1 MIKLDNCKSGSYRI
15 LTTKP
20 ASSRLEELGFIS
32 GKLFYLIANNALG
45 IRIRINNVVYLF
57 DKDTASTIHVELVE
71 K

>member
-1 MIKLDNCKSGSYRI
+1 MVNLDYCKSGSYKI

-32 GKLFYLIANNALG
+32 GKKLYLISNNFLG

-57 DKDTASTIHVELVE
+57 DKDTASTIHVEPVE